1 MTLFSTASKK
11 LLNSHAHARE
21 AGLKQSLE
29 NFDAALGNIS
39 NAEIQHLN
47 NLAVISVPRN
57 IAAKPLSELA
67 DAFPDMNLVAN
78 GASSNHAALAA
89 FRTCAASSIN
99 KRCIAASTLEIGP
112 NLRFL
117 AKNGTH
123 FSHYCSPNITARDSA
138 RACMA
143 AVSFRHETPNSD
155 IVQNRLRL
163 IWSDERVIC
172 GSRADD
178 CSHQASTIVAI
189 NSLQD
194 SSPFE
199 LGQLMRAHGAT
210 VAHLTLNLPI
220 PMLLTN
226 AAEYYDTATDSLWR
240 REDGRFN
247 QYPSG
252 GGACYS
258 HNEEQLLSWIGDWS
272 GSGLFAEVHTSLG
285 TCYQLVVARAHQGVQ
300 EVCHFD
306 FPAALSKFVLIHSPI
321 AAGADSFLTS
331 RYHFENLV
339 ATLATVPAGI
349 DVFQVGKQRVR
360 ALRPAIV
367 VGTARETERWDIPTG
382 REPEVVLAAYAYMQ
396 KETLRVARSR
406 DFVEREI
413 SEYKTRL
420 RRETHE
426 ASDSVLSSFYRKLL
440 GERSVSSDFSLLDMV
455 DSLYRSTSLLPTGP
469 EDTQKLNVTATNVVQ
484 AAHIDATEERAN
496 LPAPAL
502 RRPARDAPEED
513 DEDFHDAEE
522 RPADPFV
529 EGPAQ
534 IAPLPPRPNRPAPVR
549 YDNAVPMGRVAPQGF
564 ERASIFALPATQVN
578 PNVAHLHA
586 DLVANAE
593 AAIQGEHGRLREL
606 HANVLHALTW
616 TENAAPRLHIE
627 GVPGSGKS
635 RAMLSMMESG
645 DVLVVPT
652 RELRAKWLNALR
664 RRNLQVAV
672 ILADA
677 AILDER
683 INDRVPILWIDEVY
697 RLPLVFVKH
706 LSSRTPLTVTAGDWY
721 QRLYHGFWG
730 QPFNVGFTHTPHQM
744 VLATTHRNTP
754 DIVAFLRAARCTQP
768 GAVSVLEGAQL
779 NAPQDP
785 AGRTIHLTAHNR
797 NLRIAPNCVTID
809 SAQGMEAPNVV
820 LHVFP
825 TDVPLLQMHGALA
838 VAVTRQ
844 LTSLRVVAYGIIPD
858 LIIRGQRVVLPVHE
872 QLNDLGG
879 AMPRRARRAPN
890 PFPVQDASS
899 GSERSHGGEPV
910 GSYEAYLAHPSD
922 LTHDLSSYDT
932 REELPEEVNRRI
944 LKYDTHYDVALPYTP
959 APYVTRE
966 TVSVPLYHLA
976 PGINSQPEASEHRD
990 RAFSKPASNTGYSS
1004 EIPDVQLQMDYPL
1017 LDDAAYNWLPGR
1029 NLEAMQS
1036 IFDRYLG
1043 EPHTIISDAMPVAK
1057 HMLDVFVR
1065 TFLKP
1070 ECIVPARLASDCVA
1084 DWVRSREPRKFHSLL
1099 RDIESSGA
1107 AFEFVAKFFVKAQVK
1122 PKFGAYARDPH
1133 LETGQGIMGNSQS
1146 LNLSSCPL
1154 TVEAFRNLQN
1164 LSRDNVVWFTGFA
1177 PSELDGH
1184 IRRVGGDLHEDY
1196 TCTDIKQQDS
1206 HHSAPHRLF
1215 GAMLLGLLT
1224 GQPEMADHYLASRVF
1239 RSVSSYANAMR
1250 FTVAERLFSGEAFT
1264 IFLNTTTA
1272 AVENAIHF
1280 ALPDNQF
1287 YMGIGDDS
1295 AFEGHRLQMPTA
1307 VELNVG
1313 IKIEYMKRL
1322 DFCNRV
1328 WTNMR
1333 RSLPD
1338 PIRMVA
1344 KHLKR
1349 TNARHLAPDLY
1360 RALLDQNFVPD
1371 EAEIPILIS
1380 HFSAKHKID
1389 MHDVLTIIDYAVLLR
1404 REDIFCDGLPEGPKP
1419 AVHRPVLLG
1428 LDGLPRTYHGLDVVA
1443 ESRRDD
1449 CVPAALSV
1457 MFSVDYNLARAE
1469 LWSTMTAEERVMMST
1484 SNSSS
1489 PHVSAF
1495 FVPLRCVRAF
1505 VSKRGYSLL
1514 GEGRTT
1520 KQPFRHGLAVVVSN
1534 GHCFVVRSKKLAS
1547 EAFIVPDDPGRLGWY
1562 AQDGSRLVGSWDLYE
1577 ALLRRG
1583 ARKAAGLT
1591 ISSVQHHDSFWSA
1604 MVFLFLARLYTIP
1617 RPNWD
1622 DYAREDAFFD
1632 SFLDAGLQQC
1642 GFFCGML
1649 YALTGEIFLFL
1660 LALFLALP
1668 LVMAHFF
1675 FPRHFMFTAFAV
1687 ACFVS
1692 LSSFAFSPRAIVS
1705 GLGAFF
1711 HVDNVHLWRHVVPL
1725 VYAILVTTRHFKSV
1739 SSIAVALVALM
1750 SCGSILRDSLAIIA
1764 MGHSLHVLAPVL
1776 NKAARRYLVLAP
1788 IFSSTLQVHIY
1799 RSLQLP
1805 SLIVVASITYVS
1817 HGALAPVALAGLLTY
1832 YTHTLKVSR
1841 PPRLGQMLIA
1851 ILLATAAFDV
1861 HHIRRSLHQSV
1872 VVGSPAC
1879 IAAIVEHN
1887 PRAVVLCHP
1896 DKSDLNTREAFD
1908 AARRLRGGVHVRQPW
1923 HDFVDVI
1930 KSRPEWP
1937 TLEKGLKTVRR
1948 LTAVVQPIKAHSPRV
1963 LFAGFQRHFRP
1974 SIIATSAQTLFH
1986 SGLARLSLR
1995 HLRFSPASR
2004 SAPWMVVSDVIA
2016 RARLRRS
2023 QPAHSTPGHIT
2034 PETVQRTPGVCSP
2047 GNLLTE
2053 DGYMPFYIYP
2063 RRAAERPYR
2072 MPDWALRHEHD
2083 VAPSVPHTKDP
2094 ISRRQPPRTP
2104 GTLLRNR
2111 PDQCGTR
2118 RKLYSPFP
2126 MYSFLFVLADFIL
2139 SLIWAICFCCCFCF
2153 YPMLDEEDDPNP
2165 PSPPPIIGLLI
2176 DSEIFEEI
2184 ATHVTSEGTPAPS
2197 DGSSVTSSDD
2207 DRDDFPGSLDTRRM
2221 TPRTDDAPGSGVAS
2235 PIVASS
2241 PAVDSSLFDAFGR
2254 ATGLELEH
2262 RVRMAV
2268 GRVLAMRSQGYTL
2281 EHAQHEA
2288 QGMVG
2293 HVTPRALATL
2303 REAVRVAWFEAP
2315 EAAAAH
2321 AMVAVAGSPALV
2333 ARATAQAFYLRGES
2347 LADLMAW
2354 ASDFA
2359 NQLSIPRVHLLT
2371 AVSEEWEV
2379 LLVGPLTPAMAT
2391 PRDVAGPSA
2400 PSSTRFTSDD
2410 AVSLSD
2416 SEASN
2421 DVGSS
2426 APASPSLS
2434 RHSDLPAPDPLD
2446 DSDDDA
2452 GSFASNDTDNTAAQE
2467 YFYEGPAR
2475 NDFAL
2480 TLEDADAS
2488 ELQDADC
2495 NGHALVRAY
2504 AHNGILVLEGH
2515 RDYDIVFY
2523 AHDVIADRYFVRSDL
2538 RSMLLPFPPSRIDF
2552 GVANPDSPNEPI
2564 TDHHPLW
2571 NRLRSQEHRALFP
2584 DAPHTSMI
2592 SALSWS
2598 ESDDDFIPQ
2607 DAQRVFDAESER
2619 IEQEITAARGGYRPA
2634 RHLPLLA
2641 RPQILRRE
2649 APIVDEG
2656 ETFEVWAANYIRR
2669 RRREGARFHTYELE
2683 VREGAAV
2690 RFPDEPQGST
2700 MSMTI
2705 MLIAED
2711 LEEND
2716 PIQRALTTEAVTEI
2730 PPLEPETPIV
2740 RPPLFPLESQ
2750 ILEDEAHIA
2759 RDII

>member
-47 NLAVISVPRN
+47 NLAIISVPRN
-57 IAAKPLSELA
+57 ITAKSLSELA

-78 GASSNHAALAA
+78 GASSNHAALAS

-199 LGQLMRAHGAT
+199 LGQIMRAHGAT
-210 VAHLTLNLPI
+210 VAHLTLNLPV

-258 HNEEQLLSWIGDWS
+258 HDEERLLAWIGDWS
-272 GSGLFAEVHTSLG
+272 GSGLFAEVHTSFG

-396 KETLRVARSR
+396 KESLRVARSR

-413 SEYKTRL
+413 TEYKTRL

-440 GERSVSSDFSLLDMV
+440 GERAVTSDFSLLDMV
-455 DSLYRSTSLLPTGP
+455 DSLYRSTHSLPTGP
-469 EDTQKLNVTATNVVQ
+469 EDVQKLNVTATNIVQ
-484 AAHIDATEERAN
+484 AAHADAAEERAN

-502 RRPARDAPEED
+502 RRPARDQNEDD

-534 IAPLPPRPNRPAPVR
+534 LAPVPQRPNRPAPVR

-586 DLVANAE
+586 DLQANAE

-606 HANVLHALTW
+606 HANVLQALTW

-627 GVPGSGKS
+627 GVPGAGKS
-635 RAMLSMMESG
+635 RAMLAMMESG

-683 INDRVPILWIDEVY
+683 INDRVPVLWVDEVY

-706 LSSRTPLTVTAGDWY
+706 LCSKAPLTVTAGDWY
-721 QRLYHGFWG
+721 QRVYHGFWG
-730 QPFNVGFTHTPHQM
+730 QPFNVGFMHTPHQM
-744 VLATTHRNTP
+744 VLATSHRNTP
-754 DIVAFLRAARCTQP
+754 DVVAFLRASRCTQP
-768 GAVSVLEGAQL
+768 GAVSALEGAQL

-797 NLRIAPNCVTID
+797 NLHIAPNCATID

-838 VAVTRQ
+838 VALTRQ
-844 LTSLRVVAYGIIPD
+844 LTSLRIVAYGVMPD

-872 QLNDLGG
+872 QLNDQGG
-879 AMPRRARRAPN
+879 AMPRRVRRAPN
-890 PFPVQDASS
+890 PFPIQNASS
-899 GSERSHGGEPV
+899 GSERSSGDDPV

-922 LTHDLSSYDT
+922 LTNDLGSYDT
-932 REELPEEVNRRI
+932 REELPAEVNRRI
-944 LKYDTHYDVALPYTP
+944 LQNDVHFDVALPYTP

-966 TVSVPLYHLA
+966 TVSVPLFHLA
-976 PGINSQPEASEHRD
+976 PGTNSQPEASEHSD
-990 RAFSKPASNTGYSS
+990 RLFSKPASSTGYSS

-1043 EPHTIISDAMPVAK
+1043 EPHTVIADAMPVAK

-1070 ECIVPARLASDCVA
+1070 EGAVPARLASDCVA

-1122 PKFGAYARDPH
+1122 PKFGAYARESR

-1177 PSELDGH
+1177 PTELDGH

-1224 GQPEMADHYLASRVF
+1224 GQPEMAEHYLASRVF

-1287 YMGIGDDS
+1287 YMGIGDDA
-1295 AFEGHRLQMPTA
+1295 AFEGRRLQMPTA

-1313 IKIEYMKRL
+1313 IKIEHMKRL

-1338 PIRMVA
+1338 PVRMVA

-1404 REDIFCDGLPEGPKP
+1404 RESIFCDGLPEGPKP
-1419 AVHRPVLLG
+1419 AVHRPVLRDA
-1428 LDGLPRTYHGLDVVA
+1428 DGAPRVYHGLDVVA
-1443 ESRRDD
+1443 ESRQDD

-1457 MFSVDYNLARAE
+1457 MFSMDYNLVRAE
-1469 LWSTMTAEERVMMST
+1469 LWSTMSPDERSAMSS

-1489 PHVSAF
+1489 AHVAAF

-1505 VSKRGYSLL
+1505 IAKRGYSLL

-1520 KQPFRHGLAVVVSN
+1520 KQPFRHGLAVVVSR
-1534 GHCFVVRSKKLAS
+1534 GHCFVVRSHKLAS
-1547 EAFIVPDDPGRLGWY
+1547 EAFVVPDDPGRLGWY

-1591 ISSVQHHDSFWSA
+1591 ISSVKHHDSFWSA
-1604 MVFLFLARLYTIP
+1604 MVFLFLARLYTVP

-1642 GFFCGML
+1642 GLPCGML
-1649 YALTGEIFLFL
+1649 YAIAGEFFLLFL
-1660 LALFLALP
+1660 AILLALP
-1668 LVMAHFF
+1668 LVMVHFF
-1675 FPRHFMFTAFAV
+1675 FPKHFMFSASLLA
-1687 ACFVS
+1687 AFVS
-1692 LSSFAFSPRAIVS
+1692 LSSFAFSPRVIVS
-1705 GLGAFF
+1705 SLGDFF

-1725 VYAILVTTRHFKSV
+1725 VYAICVTTRHFKTFT
-1739 SSIAVALVALM
+1739 SIAVALVALV
-1750 SCGSILRDSLAIIA
+1750 SCGSIMRDSLAIIA

-1776 NKAARRYLVLAP
+1776 SKAARRYLVLAP
-1788 IFSSTLQVHIY
+1788 VFSSTLQVHIY

-1805 SLIVVASITYVS
+1805 SLIVVACITYVS

-1841 PPRLGQMLIA
+1841 PPRLGQILIA
-1851 ILLATAAFDV
+1851 VLLATAAFDV
-1861 HHIRRSLHQSV
+1861 HQIRSSLHQSV

-1879 IAAIVEHN
+1879 IAAIVERN

-1908 AARRLRGGVHVRQPW
+1908 AARRLRGGSPVRQPW
-1923 HDFVDVI
+1923 HDVFDLVTA
-1930 KSRPEWP
+1930 RPEWP
-1937 TLEKGLKTVRR
+1937 TVAKGLKAFRR
-1948 LTAVVQPIKAHSPRV
+1948 VPALTRSFKTRTPKMAFSIFQRFGHPAVVA
-1963 LFAGFQRHFRP
+1963 A
-1974 SIIATSAQTLFH
+1974 SAQSLIH

-1995 HLRFSPASR
+1995 GLRLSPASYA
-2004 SAPWMVVSDVIA
+2004 SPWMAMPDIMA
-2016 RARLRRS
+2016 RIHLRRGS
-2023 QPAHSTPGHIT
+2023 PAKPASSRVH
-2034 PETVQRTPGVCSP
+2034 VQRYSPSKGVCRP
-2047 GNLLTE
+2047 GNILTE
-2053 DGYMPFYIYP
+2053 EGYRPFHVYP
-2063 RRAAERPYR
+2063 RSTQESVYR
-2072 MPDWALRHEHD
+2072 MPVWAVHRDPEESQS
-2083 VAPSVPHTKDP
+2083 APRTKTRP
-2094 ISRRQPPRTP
+2094 IRRLLPRTP
-2104 GTLLRNR
+2104 QTLLRNR
-2111 PDQCGTR
+2111 PDQCSVH
-2118 RKLYSPFP
+2118 RKQYFPFP
-2126 MYSFLFVLADFIL
+2126 LYGVLLAAADFLL
-2139 SLIWAICFCCCFCF
+2139 SLIWAICLCCCTCF

-2165 PSPPPIIGLLI
+2165 PSPPPIVGLLI
-2176 DSEIFEEI
+2176 ESEVFEEF
-2184 ATHVTSEGTPAPS
+2184 AAHAVHAAVSASSSSSSPS
-2197 DGSSVTSSDD
+2197 TSSDD
-2207 DRDDFPGSLDTRRM
+2207 DDLFPGSLDLRRIGLQ
-2221 TPRTDDAPGSGVAS
+2221 PEEAIGVEPPS
-2235 PIVASS
+2235 PAVASS

-2268 GRVLAMRSQGYTL
+2268 ARVLAMRSQGYTL

-2321 AMVAVAGSPALV
+2321 AMVAVAGSSALV
-2333 ARATAQAFYLRGES
+2333 ARATAQAFYLRGDS

-2359 NQLSIPRVHLLT
+2359 LQLSIPRVHLLT

-2391 PRDVAGPSA
+2391 PRYEAGVSA
-2400 PSSTRFTSDD
+2400 RSSTRFTSDG
-2410 AVSLSD
+2410 SPSPSD
-2416 SEASN
+2416 
-2421 DVGSS
+2421 DDISS
-2426 APASPSLS
+2426 AAEIPLPASPSLS
-2434 RHSDLPAPDPLD
+2434 RHSDLPAPDPVD

-2452 GSFASNDTDNTAAQE
+2452 SSFASASTDDTAAQE
-2467 YFYEGPAR
+2467 VFYEGPGR
-2475 NDFAL
+2475 DDFSL

-2488 ELQDADC
+2488 ELQEADC

-2538 RSMLLPFPPSRIDF
+2538 RSLLLPFPPSRIDF
-2552 GVANPDSPNEPI
+2552 GVANPDSPHEPL

-2571 NRLRSQEHRALFP
+2571 NRLRSPEHRALFP

-2619 IEQEITAARGGYRPA
+2619 IEQEITAARGGYKPA

-2641 RPQILRRE
+2641 RPQILQRE
-2649 APIVDEG
+2649 APVVDEG

-2669 RRREGARFHTYELE
+2669 RRREGARFHTYEME

-2690 RFPDEPQGST
+2690 RFPDEPQGAT

-2716 PIQRALTTEAVTEI
+2716 PIQRALTTEAVTVI
-2730 PPLEPETPIV
+2730 PPLEPETPVV

-2750 ILEDEAHIA
+2750 IIEDEAHIA
-2759 RDII
+2759 RDTI